1 MTTPEQQPFKH
12 ALSAEDLVL
21 PGECPASLD
30 ELRST
35 LRQQY
40 QPCNVTESILV
51 NEIAEQFWRVRRMR
65 ALEARAMQPE
75 SVDAL
80 LEGGLLAFIAR
91 SMASAERGFHR
102 AISTLQKLQ
111 AGRGFVPSKTRE
123 PLSAPIEKSKPAV
136 LPPQGTRDFGDLDVP
151 GILADY
157 DEELHPFVLEDLAA
171 LQSIRKRIAA
181 AKEPLT

>member
-1 MTTPEQQPFKH
+1 MTKPEQQPFKH

-30 ELRST
+30 ELRAA

-40 QPCNVTESILV
+40 EPSNVTESILV
-51 NEIAEQFWRVRRMR
+51 NEIAEQFWRLRRMR

-91 SMASAERGFHR
+91 GMASAERGLHR

-111 AGRGFVPSKTRE
+111 ADRGFVSSKTTE
-123 PLSAPIEKSKPAV
+123 PFSIPAETPKPSAVRS
-136 LPPQGTRDFGDLDVP
+136 QDTRDFGDLDVP
-151 GILADY
+151 AILADY
-157 DEELHPFVLEDLAA
+157 DEDLHPFVLEDLAA
-171 LQSIRKRIAA
+171 FQSIPKRIAA
-181 AKEPLT
+181 QTEPRP